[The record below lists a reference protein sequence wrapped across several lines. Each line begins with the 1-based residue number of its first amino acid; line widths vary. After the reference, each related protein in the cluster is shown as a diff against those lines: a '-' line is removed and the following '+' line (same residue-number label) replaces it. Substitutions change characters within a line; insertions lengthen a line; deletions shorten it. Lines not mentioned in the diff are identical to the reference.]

1 MNCYFDTSIYN
12 KILDD
17 SHKELIIK
25 RIKKKGLIPIP
36 SAINLCE
43 ILSTSDEN
51 RKNDLIIIY
60 NTVRNNY
67 FPLKPYTWLLRE
79 SVEAVE
85 KGIEEIEVNYP
96 IEVNKYTEDLC
107 RKITSNKGI
116 ELEKYIQG
124 ARKYVQEKIKEM
136 KITDEKSFFTYA
148 DGKIDFSIS
157 LFNSLCQAM
166 GINHKLNREQ
176 ILGII
181 QSHSMPWL
189 YILDAFLY
197 IFHRRP
203 FKSEGYGKRS
213 NPGVADLE
221 QSSYLFWANL
231 FVIKDD
237 AFFSFMK
244 ELKQLRGYEKEIMN
258 YAEFKKYLGLTN

>member
-12 KILDD
+12 KILED

-25 RIKKKGLIPIP
+25 KIKKKGLITIP

-67 FPLKPYTWLLRE
+67 FPLKPYTWLLKE
-79 SVEAVE
+79 FVEAVE
-85 KGIEEIEVNYP
+85 KGIEKIEVNYP

-116 ELEKYIQG
+116 GLEKYIQG
-124 ARKYVQEKIKEM
+124 ARKYVQEKIKGM

-148 DGKIDFSIS
+148 NGKIDFSIS

-166 GINHKLNREQ
+166 GINHNLNREQ
-176 ILGII
+176 ILEII

-189 YILDAFLY
+189 YFLDAFLY
-197 IFHRRP
+197 IFYRRP

-213 NPGVADLE
+213 NPEVADLE
-221 QSSYLFWANL
+221 QSGYLFWANL

-244 ELKQLRGYEKEIMN
+244 ELKQLRGYEKAIMN

>member
-1 MNCYFDTSIYN
+1 MNGYFDTNIYN
-12 KILDD
+12 RILDD
-17 SHKELIIK
+17 PHKESIIK
-25 RIKKKGLIPIP
+25 KIKKKGIIPIP

-51 RKNDLIIIY
+51 RKNDLVNIY
-60 NTVRNNY
+60 NTIRNNY
-67 FPLKPYTWLLRE
+67 FPLKPYTWLLKE

-85 KGIEEIEVNYP
+85 KGMEEIEVNYP
-96 IEVNKYTEDLC
+96 IEVNKDTEDLC

-136 KITDEKSFFTYA
+136 KIADEKSFFAYA
-148 DGKIDFSIS
+148 DGENDFSIS
-157 LFNSLCQAM
+157 LFDDLCQAM
-166 GINHKLNREQ
+166 GIKHNLNRKQ
-176 ILGII
+176 ILGIL

-197 IFHRRP
+197 LFYRRP

-213 NPGVADLE
+213 NPEVADLE
-221 QSSYLFWANL
+221 QSGYLFWADL

-258 YAEFKKYLGLTN
+258 YSEFKKHLGFTN